1 MPNVTRPCPLCA
13 DPSSESS
20 FPYAVVFDGQRFGY
34 YLCTACNSVFVD
46 PIPGEQTFA
55 RMYAKAD
62 YHDCHYSES
71 KSTHY
76 AAAATLLGNFTPTG
90 STVFDYGCGLGHFL
104 RAVRSAGFHAF
115 GVEFDQEAANAASLN
130 TGCDV
135 LSVADFYRQSAAP
148 KFDVI
153 HLGDVLEHL
162 PDPANTLKQL
172 LVYLKPGGLLFVE
185 GPLEVNP
192 SPVYWASRAFGSL
205 KHWLRP
211 GFVGQGNPT
220 HLFRTGGQQQLD
232 FFHMVEP
239 ALDLLHW
246 EIYETGWPYAS
257 GGVIKRLISRAA
269 VLMSGMK
276 LGRMTF
282 GNRFTGVF
290 RYGGG

>member
-1 MPNVTRPCPLCA
+1 MSDSIRSCPLCFGI
-13 DPSSESS
+13 SSESS
-20 FPYAVVFDGQRFGY
+20 FPYAISFEEQSFGY
-34 YLCTACNSVFVD
+34 YRCTACNSVFID
-46 PIPGEQTFA
+46 PIPDEQTFA
-55 RMYAKAD
+55 RMYARAD

-76 AAAATLLGNFTPTG
+76 AAAATLLENFAPMG
-90 STVFDYGCGLGHFL
+90 STVLDYGCGFGHFL
-104 RAVRSAGFHAF
+104 SALLPAGFRGF
-115 GVEFDQEAANAASLN
+115 GVEFDQEAANAATIN

-135 LSVADFYRQSAAP
+135 LSVAEFYRQSVAP
-148 KFDVI
+148 RFDVI

-185 GPLEVNP
+185 GPLEENP
-192 SPVYWASRAFGSL
+192 SPVYWVARSFGTL
-205 KHWLRP
+205 KQWLHP
-211 GFVGQGNPT
+211 GFVGQDKPT

-239 ALDLLHW
+239 TLDLIHW

-269 VLMSGMK
+269 VFMGGK
-276 LGRMTF
+276 KFGRMTL
-282 GNRFTGVF
+282 GNRFTGIF
-290 RYGGG
+290 RYSGC